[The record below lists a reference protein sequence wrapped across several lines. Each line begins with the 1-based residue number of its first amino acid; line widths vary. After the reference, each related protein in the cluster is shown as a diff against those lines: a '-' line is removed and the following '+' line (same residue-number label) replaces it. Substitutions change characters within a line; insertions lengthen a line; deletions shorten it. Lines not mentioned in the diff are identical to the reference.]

1 MKTSIIAIAA
11 SLLATSPAVAQDRPE
26 QGQSGEDRPGW
37 TPSDIVVTAT
47 REKGY
52 NAPEASTLR
61 TPVPI
66 LETPQSV
73 QVLTR
78 TLIDEQQLTT
88 LADATR
94 NISGVVPALPSEAVL
109 ANPIV
114 RGFES
119 EVFVDGL
126 IAYGDTA
133 VVDPSSLTAVERIE
147 VAKGPTSLLFGGGT
161 GSPVGGLINLVTKTP
176 VDRAIYAAS
185 IRAGSFATVQPSVD
199 INVPVTGNIGVRFAG
214 DYTSSDD
221 AIDKVGIERFSL
233 NPSVRFAFGD
243 TELVVR
249 GAYSDVRQLE
259 YAGLPAAIA
268 RRPDVDPFR
277 FSGATNA
284 PKTRIE
290 NLMITGVLTQR
301 LSDKVKAT
309 VQLRRYESDFN
320 EFASFPFFAF
330 FPATGPTSY
339 PIIKGTLPVKV
350 DEWTADASLT
360 AEFNTGSI
368 EHVLLGGIQ
377 YDATDYDG
385 ATGFDFTPIGVIDYA
400 NRASDLN
407 FGAVPALGGIF
418 INKYRTTAVYAQD
431 QLTIADRIH
440 VLAGLRWTRLG
451 IREVVG
457 GTNDTTR
464 SRVDPRVGVTVDLAE
479 GVALY
484 GGYATGSRLT
494 LFYNGA
500 GAPPRPETS
509 QSYEA
514 GIKLGA
520 KRIGL
525 SGTIALFRQLRDNV
539 PVASPTVPFASVQSG
554 RQRAQG
560 VEADIIWEPS
570 KQWSVLA
577 NYAYTDASV
586 VNDTDLANI
595 GSRLPR
601 VPEHSGRLAARYRF
615 AGKLDGLGIGAG
627 VTAATASEITIPNT
641 ERGDGYAVVD
651 AQASYQIGAYR
662 IGLSVENL
670 FDRRYFIPYQY
681 LNQAVVRA
689 GTPRSAFVTLGVGF

>member
-1 MKTSIIAIAA
+1 VKTLTIAIAA
-11 SLLATSPAVAQDRPE
+11 SLLAASPAVAQDQTR
-26 QGQSGEDRPGW
+26 EDQLGW
-37 TPSDIVVTAT
+37 TPPDIVVTAT

-52 NAPEASTLR
+52 SAAEANALR

-66 LETPQSV
+66 IETPQSV

-88 LADATR
+88 LADAAR

-147 VAKGPTSLLFGGGT
+147 VVKGPTSLLFGGGT
-161 GSPVGGLINLVTKTP
+161 GSPVGGLINLITKTP
-176 VDRAIYAAS
+176 VDRAIYAVS

-199 INVPVTGNIGVRFAG
+199 INVPITSNIGVRFAG

-221 AIDKVGIERFSL
+221 AIDRVGIERFSL
-233 NPSVRFAFGD
+233 NPSFRASFGD
-243 TELVVR
+243 TDLVVR
-249 GAYSDVRQLE
+249 GSYSDVKQLE

-268 RRPDVDPFR
+268 RRGDVNPFR

-284 PKTRIE
+284 PRTQIE
-290 NLMITGVLTQR
+290 NLMITGVLTHR
-301 LSDKVKAT
+301 FSDKLKAA
-309 VQLRRYESDFN
+309 VQLRRYKSDFN
-320 EFASFPFFAF
+320 EFASFPFFSF

-350 DEWTADASLT
+350 DEWTVDASLT
-360 AEFNTGSI
+360 VEFNTGPI
-368 EHVLLGGIQ
+368 EHVLLGGVQ
-377 YDATDYDG
+377 YDATDYNG

-400 NRASDLN
+400 NPASDVN
-407 FGAVPALGGIF
+407 FGAVPALGGTF
-418 INKYRTTAVYAQD
+418 INQYRTTAVYAQD

-440 VLAGLRWTRLG
+440 VLAGLRWTSLG
-451 IREVVG
+451 IKEIVG

-464 SRVDPRVGVTVDLAE
+464 SRVDPRVGVTIDVAD
-479 GVALY
+479 GIALY

-494 LFYNGA
+494 LFYNG
-500 GAPPRPETS
+500 GGTPPKPETS
-509 QSYEA
+509 ESYEA

-525 SGTIALFRQLRDNV
+525 SGTIALFRQFRDNV
-539 PVASPTVPFASVQSG
+539 PVASPTMPFASVQSG

-570 KQWSVLA
+570 KQWSLLA
-577 NYAYTDASV
+577 NYAYTDAAV
-586 VNDTDLANI
+586 VNDTITANV

-601 VPEHSGRLAARYRF
+601 VPEHSGRIAVRYRF
-615 AGKLDGLGIGAG
+615 TGKLNGLGIGAG

-641 ERGDGYAVVD
+641 ERGDSFAVVD
-651 AQASYQIGAYR
+651 AQASYQTGRFR
-662 IGLSVENL
+662 IGVSVENL
-670 FDRRYFIPYQY
+670 FDQRYFIPYQY
-681 LNQAVVRA
+681 LNQAVVRP